1 MSRPSRSSSIS
12 PYKDLA
18 ESPSPSLPDEGYDE
32 QRLDIPKWVKHWSD
46 EQRAGEGDCELAKL
60 HLLSFLDAKTLVSV
74 ALVSKA
80 WNKFASDNAVWRNLY
95 LRHGWTVNQDMVE
108 WYINSAEHQDEW
120 AMKRRSLQSRVRFES
135 ELSVTRGK
143 RKMADCD
150 MKDVRDQD
158 CGDYEMLQDVHD
170 DRRAQHNHSQGG
182 QFQSHLQFT
191 EFSPSMVHAEDVDM
205 SHFSNVSE
213 RESPSA
219 APDTGYTNWKFICS
233 FSTNITTVQVLRTPK
248 SEFCR
253 STPAWLPASVS
264 NIADLAYSF
273 KWLSQW
279 STLSPCNKKSLE
291 CDQAWGH
298 GRFWLCGMA
307 FTSFAKALGLGGSCS
322 STPSTSPAT
331 TAFPGPAFSSDMTD
345 SKIETT
351 QSLIP
356 KRIDFLE
363 SNAPLPSEILSPE
376 VLRIH
381 RDPATSRAMVNWKYL
396 FKQRRLLEQNWNRG
410 LHSAKE
416 VPGHTEGIYCI
427 QFDDHKIVSG
437 SRDNT
442 IKIWDLATGA
452 CRRTYFGHR
461 ASVLCLQYDEDRIV
475 SGSSDATINVWDLNT
490 GKVLRR
496 LEGHADSVL
505 SLRFEKDTVIS
516 CSKDRT
522 VKIWKISTGETLK
535 TLVGHRAA
543 VNAVQFSPESA
554 APSPLAGSPRVVV
567 SASGDKSIKIW
578 SFDTG
583 ECLRTLEGHTRGIA
597 CIQFEGN
604 VIVSGSSDKTIKIWD
619 ISKGECVRTLVGH
632 EGLVRTL
639 QFSGGRI
646 ISGSYDE
653 TLKIWDQK
661 SGRLLADLDG
671 RHSHRVFKVQFND
684 SKIVSCS
691 QDQKIIIWD
700 FAVGIDATFF

>member
-1 MSRPSRSSSIS
+1 M
-12 PYKDLA
+12 L
-18 ESPSPSLPDEGYDE
+18 
-32 QRLDIPKWVKHWSD
+32 V
-46 EQRAGEGDCELAKL
+46 
-60 HLLSFLDAKTLVSV
+60 HLLSFLDAKTLVNV

-80 WNKFASDNAVWRNLY
+80 WNKFASDNAVWRGLY
-95 LRHGWTVNQDMVE
+95 FRHGWTVNHEMVD
-108 WYINSAEHQDEW
+108 WYINAAEQDEEW
-120 AMKRRSLQSRVRFES
+120 AMTARDVQSRVRFES
-135 ELSVTRGK
+135 ELSVSRGK

-150 MKDVRDQD
+150 MRDARDQD
-158 CGDYEMLQDVHD
+158 CGDYEMLHDVHD
-170 DRRAQHNHSQGG
+170 ERSPLYDQYQDGLFHTHQHFAAES
-182 QFQSHLQFT
+182 
-191 EFSPSMVHAEDVDM
+191 SPTALSEDVDM
-205 SHFSNVSE
+205 GHLSADEYDESSSPISIPPSSPTSRNTSASPE
-213 RESPSA
+213 QSPS
-219 APDTGYTNWKFICS
+219 
-233 FSTNITTVQVLRTPK
+233 FSPSGTFPR
-248 SEFCR
+248 R
-253 STPAWLPASVS
+253 S
-264 NIADLAYSF
+264 
-273 KWLSQW
+273 
-279 STLSPCNKKSLE
+279 
-291 CDQAWGH
+291 
-298 GRFWLCGMA
+298 
-307 FTSFAKALGLGGSCS
+307 S
-322 STPSTSPAT
+322 STPSASPAT
-331 TAFPGPAFSSDMTD
+331 TAFPDASFSTDMSGAKFDT
-345 SKIETT
+345 EPPP
-351 QSLIP
+351 IP
-356 KRIDFLE
+356 RRIDFQAM
-363 SNAPLPSEILSPE
+363 NAPSPSEILSPD

-381 RDPATSRAMVNWKYL
+381 RDPATHRAAINWKFL
-396 FKQRRLLEQNWNRG
+396 CKQRRMLEQNWNRG
-410 LHSAKE
+410 IHSVKE

-427 QFDDHKIVSG
+427 QFDDQKIVSG

-442 IKIWDLATGA
+442 IKIWDMETGA
-452 CRRTYFGHR
+452 CRRTYVGHS

-490 GKVLRR
+490 GKVLQR
-496 LEGHADSVL
+496 LCGHADSVL

-522 VKIWKISTGETLK
+522 VKIWKISTGEMLK

-554 APSPLAGSPRVVV
+554 APSPLPGSPRVVV

-578 SFDTG
+578 SLETG

-619 ISKGECVRTLVGH
+619 ITKGECVKTLIGH

-653 TLKIWDQK
+653 TLKIWEQE

-671 RHSHRVFKVQFND
+671 RHSHRVFKLQFNE

-700 FAVGIDATFF
+700 FAVGIDTTFF